1 MISLSNNNKTVDLV
15 KCFSRNL
22 AFRDNARNLFAA
34 INNSDLDEI
43 ILNFQDIEAISRSF
57 AHEILVKL
65 RETEKKV
72 IIENIPPDV
81 QKMMDLVKNHESWP
95 LL

>member
-1 MISLSNNNKTVDLV
+1 MITLNDEKKTIYLASH
-15 KCFSRNL
+15 FSRNL
-22 AFRDNARNLFAA
+22 AFRDNARNLFDV